1 MTVLRLD
8 AEWLSRPQTQAL
20 MSALGGDAVRAV
32 GGCVRDTL
40 LDMYD
45 EGEAGRAKTAMPDVD
60 LATQLLPEIV
70 QEKLEGAGFKV
81 VPTGL
86 KHGTLTA
93 ILDGFHYEVTTL
105 RRDVATDGRHA
116 EVVFGQDWEA
126 DAARRDFTLNALYC
140 DAQGQVYDPLGTGLA
155 DLQAKKLRFIGNP
168 EARIAEDYLR
178 ILRFFRFHY
187 LLSPKAKMDAPALAA
202 CEAAKD
208 QLVKLSGERKREELF
223 KILTLPKVRF
233 TINAMH
239 ETGILEPLLGC
250 EGEGLWRL
258 LHQAERHEEKY
269 GRGEPDTLL
278 RLMALVPYPDP
289 LTNVAKMAERL
300 RLSNKQKKR
309 MEKAFGRLADRY
321 DYSLSAGLYFLG
333 PETLRD
339 QALILKSYPN
349 FSLPH
354 GFGFIVLTDDEEE
367 NERRRAE
374 ESARA
379 EPYFTFWERAE
390 TVPQDWQRP
399 QFPVTG
405 DRLAAAGVTSGPQ
418 MGKYKKALELWWAM
432 HDFPD
437 AETVMQQIDKIRDG
451 TADWL
456 HLLD

>member
-45 EGEAGRAKTAMPDVD
+45 KGWAERAKTAMPDVD

-202 CEAAKD
+202 CEAAKA

-223 KILTLPKVRF
+223 KILTLPKAIF
-233 TINAMH
+233 AINAMH

-258 LHQAERHEEKY
+258 LHQAEHHEEKY
-269 GRGEPDTLL
+269 GRGEPDILL
-278 RLMALVPYPDP
+278 RLMALVPFPDP
-289 LTNVAKMAERL
+289 LTHVPIIAERL

-309 MEKAFGRLADRY
+309 MEKAFGRQADRY

-339 QALILKSYPN
+339 QALLIKTHSVVAFPYE
-349 FSLPH
+349 
-354 GFGFIVLTDDEEE
+354 FGSKKNNHNPPQHNL
-367 NERRRAE
+367 
-374 ESARA
+374 S
-379 EPYFTFWERAE
+379 FWEQAE
-390 TVPQDWQRP
+390 AVPQDWQRP

-405 DRLAAAGVTSGPQ
+405 DRLAAAGVKSGPQ
-418 MGKYKKALELWWAM
+418 MGKYKKSLELWWAM